1 MNNLEIITKEN
12 PIFGEVRFTIIDDK
26 EYAVANDVAKAL
38 GYADPK
44 STISK
49 KCKGVAKI
57 ATPTNG
63 GTQQLSYIPESDI
76 YRLIFGSKLPNAEQ
90 FQDWVFEEVLPTIRK
105 NGAYISDNGADQDYL
120 KFAYGQIEETF
131 KNASIES
138 LPTLYKE
145 AIEFYS
151 KNENKLPYYKTEV
164 SKKKSN
170 KLFNSNKKESL
181 SSTKLTIMNKIKT
194 SLLNRKDILESKQM
208 YGSMSDL
215 QRVIDKVSNDIKTLN
230 DNVNRGKLASAN
242 RKIKEMQKRIEEIKQ
257 TYEWLNPS
265 LESGYYNELP
275 IHAFSYNC
283 AKKFPGTFRKWKED
297 FPIEYVWSKETWE
310 EYFDVDFTKPIKIII
325 KNVNQERLDTDNLEK
340 ATVDRLFYDVFGVDD
355 NIVKNVECATIGHCD
370 TFEDGKIYYY
380 LRNMTDEEINEEA
393 NKEQGDN

>member
-1 MNNLEIITKEN
+1 MNNLQIITKEN
-12 PIFGEVRFTIIDDK
+12 PIFGEVRFTIIDGK

-63 GTQQLSYIPESDI
+63 GNQQLSYIPESDI

-90 FQDWVFEEVLPTIRK
+90 FQDWVFEEVLPTIRQK
-105 NGAYISDNGADQDYL
+105 GAYISDNGADQDYL

-131 KNASIES
+131 KNASIET
-138 LPTLYKE
+138 LPSLYKE
-145 AIEFYS
+145 AIDFYS
-151 KNENKLPYYKTEV
+151 KNENKLPYYKTEA

-194 SLLNRKDILESKQM
+194 SLLNRKDLLESKQM

-215 QRVIDKVSNDIKTLN
+215 QRVIDKVSNNIKTLN

-242 RKIKEMQKRIEEIKQ
+242 RKIKEMQKCIEEIK
-257 TYEWLNPS
+257 TNYEWLNPS

-275 IHAFSYNC
+275 YHAFSYNC
-283 AKKFPGTFRKWKED
+283 AKKFPSTFKKWKED
-297 FPIEYVWSKETWE
+297 FPFEYVWSKETWE
-310 EYFDVDFTKPIKIII
+310 EYFDIDFTKPIKIII
-325 KNVNQERLDTDNLEK
+325 KNVNQEKLDTDNLEK
-340 ATVDRLFYDVFGVDD
+340 ATVDRLFYDVFGIDD
-355 NIVKNVECATIGHCD
+355 NIVKGVDCITIGHCD
-370 TFEDGKIYYY
+370 NYETGKIYYY
-380 LRNMTDEEINEEA
+380 LRNMTEEEINEEA
-393 NKEQGDN
+393 NKEQGE